1 MSKTAFPVSLLV
13 AGLILV
19 LQCSMPMIRSA
30 AAQPAASGGQVDR
43 IEQTD
48 WPAVLGGI
56 ERELRDP
63 RLNDDDFAALR
74 SDLDRRRVIATQE
87 RDHARQAALVTQ
99 TQLDALGAAPAAG
112 QPRESAAVAES
123 RRQFNARLQAAQDRV
138 KQTELA
144 LARILVLQDDV
155 ADQARRQFTRQ
166 LIYRGLSPFNPAFWN
181 DGIADVQAVSTQVL
195 AAPAQWWM
203 AGEQRRTGLTTVLQ
217 ILLVVFVAAVLL
229 IPIQRWLRRHYGLRS
244 DVDDPS
250 QARRTMAAFTELAG
264 RTAMPLVVLWTAYGV
279 LAGNG
284 WVSGLLGSMTYM
296 LMLSCSI
303 ALLTYGLAQAA
314 LAPRQPAWA
323 LIPLV
328 RAERKRLLRRAGAF
342 AIGIILLALLVAPSR
357 VPDFGTAGRD
367 LVIAAVA
374 LFLVL
379 ANLGFA
385 DPRLWRSLPDEWRPL
400 RLLAGLNFGLNL
412 VSFAAILLGYYSFA
426 AFLSYGLLGSALAL
440 AAYALVRN
448 AIRDGLANLAESP
461 ESRFRA
467 WRQGLGL
474 NGPLSTTTQLMLG
487 LVADAVLF
495 LLLLSFLALAWGM
508 NRATLISYI
517 QELFYGVSIGPVTI
531 SLGNILA
538 ALIILA
544 VGIGVTRLLSGGLNA
559 RLEQQSGIDPGV
571 RNSMVT
577 GLTYVGYLIAI
588 VAGIGAVGLD
598 LSNLAIIAGALSVG
612 IGFGLQN
619 IVNNFVSGLI
629 LLIERPVKV
638 GDWVAVGDKE
648 GYVRRINVRSTEIET
663 FPRASVIIPNSELI
677 SSPVMNWTHRNRLG
691 RVDVNVSLSYNAD
704 AEKARDV
711 LLGCLKDHPEIL
723 SIPAPQVIFRDF
735 ASGTMLFALRGHIAD
750 VEKRQVIESELR
762 FAVHKCLKESGIGL
776 PYGGPNILHLA
787 DIERL
792 EKALGGQTYKE
803 PGRPKPESEN

>member
-1 MSKTAFPVSLLV
+1 MSKRIFPAVLLI
-13 AGLILV
+13 AGLILA
-19 LQCSMPMIRSA
+19 LQVWPPAAGPA
-30 AAQPAASGGQVDR
+30 AAQAVPTQADR
-43 IEQTD
+43 VEQTD

-56 ERELRDP
+56 ERQLRDP

-74 SDLDRRRVIATQE
+74 GTLDRLRITATQD
-87 RDHARQAALVTQ
+87 RDHAKQAVAATQ

-112 QPRESAAVAES
+112 QPRESAAIAES
-123 RRQFNARLQAAQDRV
+123 RRQFNSRLQTVQDRV

-144 LARILVLQDDV
+144 LARILALQDEV

-166 LIYRGLSPFNPAFWN
+166 LIYRGPSPFNPVFWR
-181 DGIADVQAVSTQVL
+181 DGIADAQAVSAQVQ
-195 AAPAQWWM
+195 AAPAQWWA
-203 AGEQRRTGLTTVLQ
+203 AGEERRSGTATLLQ
-217 ILLVVFVAAVLL
+217 ILLVALVAVVLL
-229 IPIQRWLRRHYGLRS
+229 IPVQRWLRSHYGLRP
-244 DVDDPS
+244 DIEEPS
-250 QARRTMAAFTELAG
+250 QVRRTIAAFTELVG
-264 RTAMPLVVLWTAYGV
+264 RTAMPLAVLWTAYGV

-284 WVSGLLGSMTYM
+284 WINGLLGSMIYA
-296 LMLSCSI
+296 LMLSFSI

-314 LAPRQPAWA
+314 LAPRLPAWA
-323 LIPLV
+323 LIPLD
-328 RAERKRLLRRAGAF
+328 RPQRRKLLRRAAAF
-342 AIGIILLALLVAPSR
+342 SVGIILLAFLVAPSR
-357 VPDFGTAGRD
+357 APDFGTAGRD

-412 VSFAAILLGYYSFA
+412 ISFAAILLGYYSFA

-440 AAYALVRN
+440 AAYVLVRN

-461 ESRFRA
+461 DSRFRA

-508 NRATLISYI
+508 SRATLISYI

-538 ALIILA
+538 ALVILA
-544 VGIGVTRLLSGGLNA
+544 VGIGVTRLISGGLNA

-577 GLTYVGYLIAI
+577 GLTYVGYLVAI
-588 VAGIGAVGLD
+588 IAGIGAVGLD

-691 RVDVNVSLSYNAD
+691 RVDINIGLSYNVD

-735 ASGTMLFALRGHIAD
+735 AAGTLQFALRGHIAD
-750 VEKRQVIESELR
+750 VEKRLGIESELR

-776 PYGGPNILHLA
+776 PYGGPNTLHLA

-792 EKALGGQTYKE
+792 EKALGGPSHKE
-803 PGRPKPESEN
+803 PGRPKPDSES